1 MLVLQPRRASAAAML
16 VRARL
21 LRRCLATAPLSW
33 IGSCWAKISAHSNK
47 RVGALSYASFALE
60 TIDDGFL
67 QPAGTPRVQISPLGA
82 MQADFEL
89 AYAASS
95 ILPPLGRFGVR
106 ASSPIAAR
114 VHRSTVKAAP
124 AAGVGLEKEQSS
136 SKLKKLQCIE
146 RGQRRVLGSCAGQL
160 VHALTPCKLLASRRD
175 RRHWR
180 EQLAAWQCL
189 RARRR
194 LRRGYTTRRQR
205 ASS

>member
-67 QPAGTPRVQISPLGA
+67 QPAGTPRVQISPLGP

-95 ILPPLGRFGVR
+95 VLEPLGSFRVR

-114 VHRSTVKAAP
+114 VHRSA
-124 AAGVGLEKEQSS
+124 
-136 SKLKKLQCIE
+136 
-146 RGQRRVLGSCAGQL
+146 RVDSQTSAS
-160 VHALTPCKLLASRRD
+160 PC
-175 RRHWR
+175 
-180 EQLAAWQCL
+180 
-189 RARRR
+189 
-194 LRRGYTTRRQR
+194 
-205 ASS
+205 

>member
-67 QPAGTPRVQISPLGA
+67 QPPQCRALRISPLSA

-89 AYAASS
+89 AYAAS
-95 ILPPLGRFGVR
+95 
-106 ASSPIAAR
+106 R
-114 VHRSTVKAAP
+114 VS
-124 AAGVGLEKEQSS
+124 
-136 SKLKKLQCIE
+136 
-146 RGQRRVLGSCAGQL
+146 
-160 VHALTPCKLLASRRD
+160 
-175 RRHWR
+175 
-180 EQLAAWQCL
+180 
-189 RARRR
+189 
-194 LRRGYTTRRQR
+194 
-205 ASS
+205 

>member
-67 QPAGTPRVQISPLGA
+67 QPAGTPRVQISPLGP

-89 AYAASS
+89 AYATS
-95 ILPPLGRFGVR
+95 
-106 ASSPIAAR
+106 R
-114 VHRSTVKAAP
+114 VS
-124 AAGVGLEKEQSS
+124 
-136 SKLKKLQCIE
+136 
-146 RGQRRVLGSCAGQL
+146 
-160 VHALTPCKLLASRRD
+160 
-175 RRHWR
+175 
-180 EQLAAWQCL
+180 
-189 RARRR
+189 
-194 LRRGYTTRRQR
+194 
-205 ASS
+205 